1 MGGGGKGMRIV
12 FDPKDFQSSLESA
25 RRESMSSFGDDRV
38 LVEKYLV
45 RPRHIELQV
54 FADTHGNCVY
64 VFERDC
70 SIQRRH
76 QKVIEEAPA
85 VCSSSSSLL
94 SFSLSLLSLLPPLSF
109 SLSLL
114 FPLYTPSSPFPLI
127 FDEVPSP

>member
-85 VCSSSSSLL
+85 VCFSSSSLL
-94 SFSLSLLSLLPPLSF
+94 SFSLFPSLPLVYPFLCSFPLLSCIF
-109 SLSLL
+109 S
-114 FPLYTPSSPFPLI
+114 
-127 FDEVPSP
+127 